1 MTLRFCK
8 EVFFYFSKNFFTAL
22 CVEIRGEKAVEI
34 ALKNR
39 YNIDWY
45 IIGMEGCVLGQVLT
59 VTSGKGGTG
68 KTTLCAAIA
77 SCLAAEGQRV
87 LCIDLDVG
95 MRNLDI
101 SLGMTDLASIS
112 FADVADGRCSLS
124 SAAQHPE
131 IEGLFLLTAP
141 VLTQPELLDGAA
153 FGGLIDSAREQF
165 DWVLIDAP
173 AGVGAGFRLATRFA
187 DRVLVVATPDPASL
201 RDASRT
207 AELLEQDGQT
217 QMHVVV
223 NRVIPKLLG
232 RMRFTI
238 DDVMDGVGLPLIG
251 IVPDDYKVVLAA
263 ASGTP
268 LVLFETK
275 GAAAACLHIA
285 RRLCGRKVPLMK
297 L

>member
-1 MTLRFCK
+1 M
-8 EVFFYFSKNFFTAL
+8 
-22 CVEIRGEKAVEI
+22 
-34 ALKNR
+34 
-39 YNIDWY
+39 
-45 IIGMEGCVLGQVLT
+45 GQVLT

-77 SCLAAEGQRV
+77 SCLAAEGQMV

-101 SLGMTDLASIS
+101 SLGMTDLAAVS
-112 FADVADGRCSLS
+112 FADVMYGRTALE
-124 SAAQHPE
+124 SAAAHPA
-131 IEGLFLLTAP
+131 ISGLYLLTAP
-141 VLTQPELLDGAA
+141 ILEQPEQLDADA
-153 FGGLIDSAREQF
+153 FGAMLEQAKAAY
-165 DWVLIDAP
+165 DWILIDAP
-173 AGVGAGFRLATRFA
+173 AGVGAGFRLATHFA
-187 DRVLVVATPDPASL
+187 DRILVAATPDPASL
-201 RDASRT
+201 RDAGRT

-223 NRVIPKLLG
+223 NRVIPRLLG

-238 DDVMDGVGLPLIG
+238 DDVMDGVGLPLLG

-268 LVLFETK
+268 LVLYEQK
-275 GAAAACLHIA
+275 GAAMACLHIA